1 MDRVQNTA
9 VRLAIIRNDYSLTQR
24 TIADLYESYFE
35 KKISQTHICR
45 FEKLQLT
52 TKNLIAMEPVMSQFL
67 DALPNLIMYQ
77 PVKPSQRKRRF
88 PVGNKPRRSK
98 AEIEEEKKLSQ
109 QQPRCFRSFSP
120 LKSWKD
126 EDAEVIPVRISP
138 KVSPVQK
145 RKRELSENSSKKIKS
160 DSSDSG
166 YSYSSSST
174 SSISSSDCEIPSES
188 TSFNESFNLFNT
200 IPDHEDIYKY
210 DGYYTAPNEV
220 IPDYFVNLDSDYQT
234 IYGVTSI
241 ENF

>member
-1 MDRVQNTA
+1 MG
-9 VRLAIIRNDYSLTQR
+9 TQR
-24 TIADLYESYFE
+24 AIADLYESYFE

-45 FEKLQLT
+45 FEKLELT

-67 DALPNLIMYQ
+67 DALPQLVMYQ
-77 PVKPSQRKRRF
+77 PIKPSQRKRRF
-88 PVGNKPRRSK
+88 PVGNKPRRSRT
-98 AEIEEEKKLSQ
+98 EIEEEKKLSQ
-109 QQPRCFRSFSP
+109 QKPRCFQSFNP

-126 EDAEVIPVRISP
+126 EEVTTVQVSP
-138 KVSPVQK
+138 QISPVQK

-166 YSYSSSST
+166 YSNSSVSSTISSSSLT
-174 SSISSSDCEIPSES
+174 SSDCESQSENS
-188 TSFNESFNLFNT
+188 SFNESFNLFNA

-220 IPDYFVNLDSDYQT
+220 NPDFFVNLDSDYQT